1 MEYMKLVG
9 LEHKAL
15 HSTNLLSGGEKQRVV
30 MARQLAAKPKLLLL
44 DEPVTMTGPDTKQE
58 VLDVIKSLK
67 KKLNIPIIVVSHLP
81 EIHAYLADRLIFL
94 ENGKIVADGDP
105 AWVLK
110 NFLRNM
116 KPREELAQPE
126 KKRSALKLRE
136 SRNAIPLSGWGKSL
150 I

>member
-1 MEYMKLVG
+1 
-9 LEHKAL
+9 
-15 HSTNLLSGGEKQRVV
+15 
-30 MARQLAAKPKLLLL
+30 
-44 DEPVTMTGPDTKQE
+44 
-58 VLDVIKSLK
+58 
-67 KKLNIPIIVVSHLP
+67 VVSHLP

-126 KKRSALKLRE
+126 KKEVCIKVKGISKRY
-136 SRNAIPLSGWGKSL
+136 SL
-150 I
+150 IRMGEVLNIKDFSLDIYRGEILALIGSSGAGKTTLMKLMEGLIKPKEGTVEYLCN